1 MKKYSVLLVTC
12 ISLALSACSSGSS
25 GGGSSRISNLVTN
38 TYSEVTAQAAKASG
52 DAGDA
57 LSGSIAI
64 QKKDFVTLAA
74 PSFGAAWETTD
85 VMNNPITN
93 SGLVTVKEFMGIQL
107 DPTAVNNDNSSVNVF
122 GRLNTALGIFCAVG
136 VGAGMMGVAVDSD
149 GYPDNGAHTI
159 TFSAA
164 IKAQMS
170 SQCGMDVSDIP
181 DGESMVM
188 TVTTSSGNF
197 AKQFTFNTFN
207 QTYLVKSTATEV
219 NIATGEVHDNGI
231 AVSRTVV
238 FWDKTTD
245 VMRVEYVSDPGTG
258 FTPGQSGIYA
268 YRMYYDETLDEA
280 QIFTYEGPDN
290 NAAAATRYILAGK
303 PSTGDALS
311 LSFKQGNVESGSKLE
326 ACVNSSTGSIIT
338 DGARC
343 SASSTRLNGDAIDGA
358 VDSVITDFYAG
369 RGDSSWGTVTSSTA
383 LSWTNMTNMLS
394 TNVNP

>member
-1 MKKYSVLLVTC
+1 MKKYSVGLLAV

-25 GGGSSRISNLVTN
+25 GGGSTYVSNLVTN
-38 TYSEVTAQAAKASG
+38 TYSEVVAQAEKASG
-52 DAGDA
+52 DAGDV
-57 LSGSIAI
+57 LSGAVAI

-74 PSFGAAWETTD
+74 PNFGAAWETTD

-93 SGLVTVKEFMGIQL
+93 SGLITVKEYMGTQL
-107 DPTAVNNDNSSVNVF
+107 DPSALNNDNSSVNVF

-136 VGAGMMGVAVDSD
+136 VGAGMMGVSVDAD
-149 GYPDNGAHTI
+149 GYPENGAHTI

-164 IKAQMS
+164 IKAQMN

-188 TVTTSSGNF
+188 TVTSSSGNY

-219 NIATGEVHDNGI
+219 NIATGEIHDNGT

-238 FWDKTTD
+238 FWNKTTD
-245 VMRVEYVSDPGTG
+245 IMRVEYISDPGTG
-258 FTPGQSGIYA
+258 FTPGQAGLYA
-268 YRMYYDETLDEA
+268 YRMYYDEALDEA

-290 NAAAATRYILAGK
+290 NAPAATRYILAGK

-326 ACVNSSTGSIIT
+326 ACVNASTGAIIT

-343 SASSTRLNGDAIDGA
+343 TAGSTRLNGAAIDGTIDA
-358 VDSVITDFYAG
+358 VITDFFADV
-369 RGDSSWGTVTSSTA
+369 GDSSWGTVSSSTA
-383 LSWTNMTNMLS
+383 LSWTTMTNMLS
-394 TNVNP
+394 TNIDP